1 MPTFSRE
8 CEVGFTITKKDPIY
22 MKFVPFDVMHTQIF
36 NHEIIFDLSKCLLMS
51 KHTVFILNDIF
62 DKNSHFML
70 TQVLKPMFS
79 VDRGFDLTKQEIPL
93 TLKAAVYGKCK
104 QLECLH

>member
-1 MPTFSRE
+1 MPT
-8 CEVGFTITKKDPIY
+8 V
-22 MKFVPFDVMHTQIF
+22 
-36 NHEIIFDLSKCLLMS
+36 L
-51 KHTVFILNDIF
+51 ILINDIF

-79 VDRGFDLTKQEIPL
+79 VDKGFDLTKQEIPL

-104 QLECLH
+104 QLKFLH